1 MNLKRAAGG
10 DSCCLYDSLDDIGQR
25 KLLVGG
31 SIGPYGAYLRDG
43 SEYSGNY
50 MDSVSGDEL
59 DRVHIPRLRALINGG
74 ADVLNV
80 ETVPSVDEAVR
91 VLDFLQKEY
100 PSAEVWL
107 TFSVNVG
114 VLHVALIVNV
124 G

>member
-1 MNLKRAAGG
+1 MN
-10 DSCCLYDSLDDIGQR
+10 SILDDIGPRQ
-25 KLLVGG
+25 LLVGG

-59 DRVHIPRLRALINGG
+59 DRVHIPRIRALISGG

-80 ETVPSVDEAVR
+80 ETIPSVDEAVR
-91 VLDFLQKEY
+91 ILAFVQKDY

-107 TFSVNVG
+107 TFSVSVG
-114 VLHVALIVNV
+114 GLHSIECLS
-124 G
+124 